1 MADLSGGLTLRPQ
14 TPGELLV
21 DDRRKT
27 KQRWALATGSV
38 VIPVA
43 VVLFSLPFH
52 GGLWLLLALA
62 GGVAAS
68 LVLVELG
75 ARDDAGGEATVV
87 ELRPRDGER

>member
-1 MADLSGGLTLRPQ
+1 M
-14 TPGELLV
+14 LV
-21 DDRRKT
+21 GDR
-27 KQRWALATGSV
+27 QRTQRRTWAIAVASV

-62 GGVAAS
+62 GGVSAS

-75 ARDDAGGEATVV
+75 ARDDAGGEATVFD
-87 ELRPRDGER
+87 LPPRDGER